1 MSYNIMLFAHFTS
14 WAHICS
20 TLYKDLAPTQQIS
33 LTPASLLSPAK
44 LDGTGTEHDQE
55 AQTDDIRLLCLSLVY
70 CDKKKYVEYSFPKT
84 SNLSAGHIT
93 HQR

>member
-1 MSYNIMLFAHFTS
+1 MSYNTMLFAHFTS

-70 CDKKKYVEYSFPKT
+70 CDKKKICGIFFP
-84 SNLSAGHIT
+84 
-93 HQR
+93 QDF